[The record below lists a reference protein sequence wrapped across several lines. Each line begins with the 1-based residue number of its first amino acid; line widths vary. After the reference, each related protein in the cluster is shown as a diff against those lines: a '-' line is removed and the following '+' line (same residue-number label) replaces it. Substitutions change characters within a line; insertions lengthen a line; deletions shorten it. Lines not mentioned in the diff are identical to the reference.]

1 MRIAILADIHGN
13 LPAFEAALAHACG
26 LCVDQFIIAGD
37 LVNGAPDS
45 RQCWQLAQ
53 SLQCPILRGNH
64 ERYVFD
70 LDEPHAPLLW
80 HTERFAPVHWTASQ
94 FSPEERQALR
104 ALPLSLRLPE
114 APDVLFVHASLRRD
128 NDALA
133 AYTPESELTAM
144 FPESHEALIVRGHE
158 HWCQVRLWGERAI
171 VTAGS
176 VGWTLDESQPTAQ
189 YLLIERRGHRW
200 QFQHQAVPYA
210 IDLTVQRF
218 HATGYLQAAGPMARL
233 MLREIATASP
243 QIVPFLR
250 AYERWIQ
257 QAPLSLSEGI
267 ERFFQIY

>member
-1 MRIAILADIHGN
+1 MLFR
-13 LPAFEAALAHACG
+13 
-26 LCVDQFIIAGD
+26 
-37 LVNGAPDS
+37 S
-45 RQCWQLAQ
+45 
-53 SLQCPILRGNH
+53 
-64 ERYVFD
+64 
-70 LDEPHAPLLW
+70 
-80 HTERFAPVHWTASQ
+80 
-94 FSPEERQALR
+94 
-104 ALPLSLRLPE
+104 
-114 APDVLFVHASLRRD
+114 VLFVHASLRRD